1 MIRTQAELIQVMQDN
16 PKAKLF
22 WSMGSRPS
30 ESGSYDLHLESGPVT
45 VHGNAAKALIIRK
58 VVYATTTSWQF
69 IAYRLSERSDAT
81 KKY

>member
-1 MIRTQAELIQVMQDN
+1 MIRTQVALIQAMQNN

-30 ESGSYDLHLESGPVT
+30 ESGSYELQLESGPVT

-58 VVYATTTSWQF
+58 VVYPTSTSWQF
-69 IAYRLSERSDAT
+69 IVYRLSERSDAT